1 MKFSKKHVIL
11 GIICL
16 ISALLQNL
24 SGVGMFIPYLT
35 FCLCSFVVGV
45 KRKKGIGIFTVLLFG
60 LIALPVFDF
69 IYSMLTASLMTTL
82 FAHVLILLVQA
93 CVYFALFI
101 LVNSWVNKEKISF
114 SLITSILAIFCVVV
128 YSILE
133 GSQIMAF
140 SNALNQ
146 AVEQGALVNWLNVMV
161 SKNIFVNILSKAVF
175 YIALWCTSTRFIKEK

>member
-1 MKFSKKHVIL
+1 MNFSKKHIIL

-16 ISALLQNL
+16 ISALLQ
-24 SGVGMFIPYLT
+24 SITSVSIFIPYLT

-45 KRKKGIGIFTVLLFG
+45 KRKKGIGIVTILLFG

-69 IYSMLTASLMTTL
+69 IYSNFTASLMTTL
-82 FAHVLILLVQA
+82 FANALILLVQA

-146 AVEQGALVNWLNVMV
+146 AIEQGTLVNWLNVMV
-161 SKNIFVNILSKAVF
+161 GKNIFVNILSTAVF
-175 YIALWCTSTRFIKEK
+175 YIALWCTSARFIKEK